1 MSKFHLIKITL
12 MTLMCASFSTLCL
25 AEPNN
30 PQTQA
35 VTAAQEL
42 EPAPV
47 VVKKPASS
55 ARTLADPKIDVDDL
69 KLVIQPMTKEDLE
82 TEAQAWFLSL
92 RTKVAQH
99 SNAELA
105 LRRKNRELAAASG
118 ASATTKPTE
127 AETSKIDQKADDAIN
142 NIKRQ
147 LVNQSTKLSAERSE
161 IIDRLKVILAQ
172 LDVLGGDTKA
182 MRAYAEAVSATK
194 IEVSDYSST
203 LARIKSWA
211 ASDEGGIRWAKN
223 IILFFCYLIVSYFI
237 SRIVR
242 AAIGRS
248 LTISSSA
255 SQLLRGFI
263 IDWSGRVVLFFGLLA
278 GLSALEINLSPL
290 FAAIGAAG
298 LVVGLALQGTLS
310 NLASGLLIM
319 VNKPFDIG
327 DEIEVGDNIKGVVQG
342 VSIFSTR
349 IMTAENT
356 TKIVPNNTI
365 WGGVI
370 VNHSTGE
377 VTPAHARA

>member
-1 MSKFHLIKITL
+1 M
-12 MTLMCASFSTLCL
+12 
-25 AEPNN
+25 
-30 PQTQA
+30 
-35 VTAAQEL
+35 
-42 EPAPV
+42 
-47 VVKKPASS
+47 
-55 ARTLADPKIDVDDL
+55 
-69 KLVIQPMTKEDLE
+69 
-82 TEAQAWFLSL
+82 
-92 RTKVAQH
+92 
-99 SNAELA
+99 
-105 LRRKNRELAAASG
+105 
-118 ASATTKPTE
+118 
-127 AETSKIDQKADDAIN
+127 
-142 NIKRQ
+142 
-147 LVNQSTKLSAERSE
+147 
-161 IIDRLKVILAQ
+161 
-172 LDVLGGDTKA
+172 
-182 MRAYAEAVSATK
+182 
-194 IEVSDYSST
+194 
-203 LARIKSWA
+203 
-211 ASDEGGIRWAKN
+211 
-223 IILFFCYLIVSYFI
+223 
-237 SRIVR
+237 R

-248 LTISSSA
+248 LNISASA